1 MKSQFLTP
9 LDVRLKTDKIWMLED
24 PLKYYSEMLD
34 RYITVPRWFETD
46 FASVPKLPIIYELW
60 GTCTHREPILHDWGY
75 RKDSGLT
82 FKQAN
87 KLFLEA
93 MEATG
98 KPFYIRYPMY
108 YAVCACGY
116 PSYHK
121 LNINDPITE

>member
-1 MKSQFLTP
+1 MKSQFLTA
-9 LDVRLKTDKIWMLED
+9 LDVSLKTDKIWVLAK
-24 PLKYYSEMLD
+24 PLKYYSEMLGKT
-34 RYITVPRWFETD
+34 IEVPEGFETD
-46 FASVPKLPIIYELW
+46 FASVPRLPIVYTLW
-60 GTCTHREPILHDWGY
+60 GNQTHREPILHDWGY

-82 FKQAN
+82 FSQAN

-116 PSYHK
+116 PSFHK
-121 LNINDPITE
+121 LSIHDKL

>member
-9 LDVRLKTDKIWMLED
+9 LDVRLKTDEIWVLAQH
-24 PLKYYSEMLD
+24 LKFYSKMLD
-34 RYITVPRWFETD
+34 KTIDIEEGFETD
-46 FASVPKLPIIYELW
+46 FASVPRLPIVYTLW
-60 GTCTHREPILHDWGY
+60 GNQTHREPILHDWGY

-82 FKQAN
+82 FSQAN

-108 YAVCACGY
+108 YAVCIAGY
-116 PSYHK
+116 PSYHRLKIADK
-121 LNINDPITE
+121 L